1 MEDKRKNNGN
11 KGHST
16 KSNKDTDKRKAKGRD
31 LLDKYIDDCVT
42 QKDYNELMNA
52 QFKLAKQGDTRAAI
66 FWSDRIIGKPKEST
80 DITTNGEGINI
91 PLMMWRDDNS
101 ESEV

>member
-1 MEDKRKNNGN
+1 MPNLNQL
-11 KGHST
+11 S
-16 KSNKDTDKRKAKGRD
+16 KA
-31 LLDKYIDDCVT
+31 I
-42 QKDYNELMNA
+42 Q
-52 QFKLAKQGDTRAAI
+52 AAI
-66 FWSDRIIGKPKEST
+66 FWSDRVIGKPKEST